1 MNVHVICVIDD
12 DSRVVLEEIPE
23 FLGTDYINASWIN
36 VKYCCRGIVSS
47 LALCFSVYRATSIP
61 MPTLHLKVIHNF
73 VTT

>member
-36 VKYCCRGIVSS
+36 VKYSYRSIVSL
-47 LALCFSVYRATSIP
+47 LALCSSVYRATSIP
-61 MPTLHLKVIHNF
+61 MPTSHLKVTQN
-73 VTT
+73 TT